1 MQRLKIDPTD
11 SSFSV
16 DLDTEKGEFIFSGE
30 SRPEN
35 APGFFE
41 PILNWLAEFKEELE
55 NYDKNETYKL
65 KVVFNLEYFNSTS
78 TKYIVD
84 IAKILKRID
93 DLDNVELNTEWHYKE
108 IDEDVEESGRELSD
122 WTGLKIELRAYD

>member
-16 DLDTEKGEFIFSGE
+16 ELDHEKGEFKFSGE

-35 APGFFE
+35 APSFFD
-41 PILNWLAEFKEELE
+41 PIIVWISEFKKYIEQKNQIFEL
-55 NYDKNETYKL
+55 KTIFKL
-65 KVVFNLEYFNSTS
+65 DYFNSTS

-84 IAKILKRID
+84 ILKELKNIEE
-93 DLDNVELNTEWHYKE
+93 LPNVNLRTEWHYKE
-108 IDEDVEESGRELSD
+108 IDEDIEESGKELKD
-122 WTGLKIELRAYD
+122 WTGLNIDLILDE